1 MRRRFFVRAEDVGP
15 ETLRLTGDDAA
26 HLVHAL
32 RLGPGA
38 QIIAFDGAGHEYDA
52 LVSRIDADAVHC
64 LIRHQRD
71 TPALPGVRIVL
82 GQGLPKARK
91 LEWVIQ
97 KTVELG
103 VAEIVPLLT
112 ARTVPQPVERTAAS
126 RHARWEKI
134 AREACKQSGR
144 STVPRLWPV
153 TPLEEFFAAFRTG
166 DLKLILWEGERTRG
180 LRGVLES
187 DARVATAVV
196 AVGPEGG
203 FGRDEIECGEAYGF
217 LPVSLGARILRT
229 ETAGLVMV
237 SLLQYRFGDLG

>member
-15 ETLRLTGDDAA
+15 ETLRLTGDEAA
-26 HLVHAL
+26 HLRHVL
-32 RLGPGA
+32 RLSPGA
-38 QIIAFDGAGHEYDA
+38 QIVAFDGAGHEYEA
-52 LVSRIDADAVHC
+52 IVSRIDADAVHC
-64 LIRHQRD
+64 LIRCQRD
-71 TPALPGVRIVL
+71 AQAPPAVRIAL
-82 GQGLPKARK
+82 GQGIPKAHK

-103 VAEIVPLLT
+103 VAEIVPLQS
-112 ARTVPQPVERTAAS
+112 ARVLPQPVERAAAS
-126 RHARWEKI
+126 KHTRWERI

-153 TPLEEFFAAFRTG
+153 TPLEEFFAAFRMD
-166 DLKLILWEGERTRG
+166 DLKLVLWEAERTRG
-180 LRGVLES
+180 LRGVLEA
-187 DARVATAVV
+187 DARVATASV

-203 FGRDEIECGEAYGF
+203 FAREEIECGEAYGF